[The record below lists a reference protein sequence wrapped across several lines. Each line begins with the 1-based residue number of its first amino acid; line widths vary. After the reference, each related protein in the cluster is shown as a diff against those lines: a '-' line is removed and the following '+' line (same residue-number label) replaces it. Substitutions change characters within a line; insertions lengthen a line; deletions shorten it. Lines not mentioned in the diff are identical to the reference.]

1 MLSQEGKPIG
11 FFSKKFNVAQRR
23 YTVTQRE
30 LLAIVESLKHFR
42 NIIYGHAIEV
52 FTDHQNL
59 TYENTDYSS
68 DIILRQRLTLE
79 EYGAKL
85 IYLPGDKNIVADSL
99 SRLPTAADNM
109 QSSTEEL
116 FASERSYGEDST
128 EFVLDNRVIAREQ
141 TTDRFLQ
148 ELIRKESTLI
158 RELTI
163 GGLRVWTVRA
173 DEKANEY
180 KIYVPKILR
189 SDMLQWYHIN
199 LRHPG
204 IDRMYATI
212 RQNFL
217 WPGLKREVTNLVQT
231 CAVCQQNK
239 VTGTKAYGTIPASDD
254 RQVPPWDTV
263 HVDLVGPWNVY
274 FRLTESGRTLTQQI
288 KGFTAVDK
296 ATGWPEIVAIS
307 NKRGQTIANL
317 FDEAWLCRYPRPRRV
332 VFDNGSEFIGFE
344 FQELLHSYGIEP
356 VPTTVK
362 NPQTNSPI
370 ERMHL
375 TMADM
380 LRTSTPF
387 IGHNWFDE
395 VQRMLQ
401 AIAWAIR
408 STVNTAVQHTPGQ
421 MVFHRDMITATRVRV
436 DWDRTFRIRAKNT
449 TKNLAR
455 ENAARIP
462 HTYMVGD
469 KVLVRLDPSDRKWKL
484 NAPFEGPFLIMQV
497 YKNGTIRI
505 QRGAYDEVIHLR
517 RVKPFVDSDY
527 ETRTDSL
534 QRGEIRGGECHS
546 PVGKDT

>member
-189 SDMLQWYHIN
+189 SDMLQWYHVN

-217 WPGLKREVTNLVQT
+217 WPGLKREVTNLV
-231 CAVCQQNK
+231 
-239 VTGTKAYGTIPASDD
+239 
-254 RQVPPWDTV
+254 
-263 HVDLVGPWNVY
+263 
-274 FRLTESGRTLTQQI
+274 
-288 KGFTAVDK
+288 
-296 ATGWPEIVAIS
+296 
-307 NKRGQTIANL
+307 
-317 FDEAWLCRYPRPRRV
+317 
-332 VFDNGSEFIGFE
+332 
-344 FQELLHSYGIEP
+344 
-356 VPTTVK
+356 
-362 NPQTNSPI
+362 
-370 ERMHL
+370 
-375 TMADM
+375 
-380 LRTSTPF
+380 
-387 IGHNWFDE
+387 
-395 VQRMLQ
+395 
-401 AIAWAIR
+401 
-408 STVNTAVQHTPGQ
+408 
-421 MVFHRDMITATRVRV
+421 
-436 DWDRTFRIRAKNT
+436 
-449 TKNLAR
+449 
-455 ENAARIP
+455 
-462 HTYMVGD
+462 
-469 KVLVRLDPSDRKWKL
+469 
-484 NAPFEGPFLIMQV
+484 
-497 YKNGTIRI
+497 
-505 QRGAYDEVIHLR
+505 
-517 RVKPFVDSDY
+517 
-527 ETRTDSL
+527 
-534 QRGEIRGGECHS
+534 
-546 PVGKDT
+546 